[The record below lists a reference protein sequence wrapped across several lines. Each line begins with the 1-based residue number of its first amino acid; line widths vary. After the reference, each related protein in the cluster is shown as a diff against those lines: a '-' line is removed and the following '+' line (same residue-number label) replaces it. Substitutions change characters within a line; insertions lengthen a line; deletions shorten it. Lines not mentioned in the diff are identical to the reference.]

1 MNRAPLGI
9 FPISTLLIGKEGKN
23 SPISKTAELKHD
35 KNYRL
40 TNTSKNPNGSR
51 ILFFQLVHY

>member
-40 TNTSKNPNGSR
+40 TNTSKNPNGAACY
-51 ILFFQLVHY
+51 FPD